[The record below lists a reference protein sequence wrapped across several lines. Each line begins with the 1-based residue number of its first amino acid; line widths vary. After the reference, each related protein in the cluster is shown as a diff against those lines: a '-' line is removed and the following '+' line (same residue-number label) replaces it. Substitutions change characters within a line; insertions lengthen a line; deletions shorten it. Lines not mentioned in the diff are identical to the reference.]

1 MSPALITVLISFI
14 IVVGILLYNY
24 SKNLGLPG
32 FIVFMGI
39 GLVLG
44 DGYWDEPVNDNP
56 QLTNRRI

>member
-1 MSPALITVLISFI
+1 MSSALITVLISFI

-24 SKNLGLPG
+24 SKNLGLHS

-44 DGYWDEPVNDNP
+44 DGYWCEPVYDNP
-56 QLTNRRI
+56 QLTDKRI